1 MTDKTPEASMAKD
14 SNPQVLIAGAGPT
27 GLAAALELSRFGVRT
42 RIVEEMEGPG
52 STSRAIAVQARTLE
66 ELEIRGLADQ
76 FVELG
81 HRAEGGDIY
90 GDGKLLVHVDF
101 TKIPSRYNFVL
112 FLAQTETERILREAL
127 EAQGGAVEW
136 GVKVTAIG
144 LEPSSVTTVL
154 EHADG
159 SIEEVTAAYVIDA
172 EGAHSV
178 IRNTLGLQFK
188 GKTLEETFVLGDV
201 QVDGNLP
208 NSSFHIFSS
217 ESGLL
222 ALFPF
227 GGSQFRVV
235 ASNPPRD
242 LAKAKMPTIEELQ
255 ALCDQRSHFPIK
267 LRDLTWSSIFHAN
280 SRMVGNLHVG
290 RVFLAGDAAHIHSPA
305 GGEGM
310 NTGIQDAINLG
321 WKLALVLEGNTS
333 EKLLDT
339 YDQDRIPV
347 MRSILSRTEAM
358 TNAMGGPSTL
368 RSFFLHLAPWIAN
381 SEFAQEIATSRISQ
395 IQMNYRNSA
404 LSEDH
409 FGDGSLTAGD
419 RVPDITVR
427 IPGKDAPKE
436 ATRLS
441 TLLDASRFTLLL
453 ANFQNVEAL
462 ETVRAT
468 LGKAASTWLELVD
481 VAKVAAPDGDAGK
494 PFADAFGVKPSIT
507 LIRPDAYVG
516 FRGGESSAEDLI
528 KYGDKWFTPAAQRQA
543 A

>member
-1 MTDKTPEASMAKD
+1 MAKD
-14 SNPQVLIAGAGPT
+14 SNPQVLIAGGGPT
-27 GLAAALELSRFGVRT
+27 GMAAALELSRFGIRA
-42 RIVEEMEGPG
+42 RIVDEMEGPE
-52 STSRAIAVQARTLE
+52 STSRAIAIQARTLE
-66 ELEIRGLADQ
+66 ELQLRGLADE
-76 FVELG
+76 FVRLG

-90 GDGKLLVHVDF
+90 GDGKLLIHVDF
-101 TKIPSRYNFVL
+101 TKIPSHYNFVL
-112 FLAQTETERILREAL
+112 FLAQTETDRILREAF

-144 LEPSSVTTVL
+144 LQPSGVTVVL

-159 SIEEVTAAYVIDA
+159 SIEEVTAEYVIDA
-172 EGAHSV
+172 EGTHSI

-201 QVDGNLP
+201 RVDGNLP

-217 ESGLL
+217 ENGLL
-222 ALFPF
+222 ALFPT

-242 LAKAKMPTIEELQ
+242 LAKTEMPALEELQ
-255 ALCDQRSHFPIK
+255 ALCDQRSHFLIK

-280 SRMVGNLHVG
+280 SRMVKTLRVG

-305 GGEGM
+305 GGQGM

-321 WKLALVLEGNTS
+321 WKLALVLEGKAS
-333 EKLLDT
+333 EPLLDT
-339 YDQDRIPV
+339 YDEDRIPV
-347 MRSILSRTEAM
+347 MRSILSRTEGL

-395 IQMNYRNSA
+395 IQLNYRNSL

-419 RVPDITVR
+419 RVPDLTVR
-427 IPGKDAPKE
+427 VAGTGAPQETMKLF
-436 ATRLS
+436 A
-441 TLLDASRFTLLL
+441 LLDASRFTLLL
-453 ANFQNVEAL
+453 ANFQDVAAI
-462 ETVRAT
+462 RAS
-468 LGKAASTWLELVD
+468 LSKAASPWQELAD
-481 VAKVAAPDGDAGK
+481 VVEIAQPEGDAGK
-494 PFADAFGVKPSIT
+494 PFADAFGAKPSIT
-507 LIRPDAYVG
+507 LVRPDAYVG
-516 FRGGESSAEDLI
+516 FRGGESSAEDLT
-528 KYGDKWFTPAAQRQA
+528 KYCNRWFSPAAQRQA

>member
-1 MTDKTPEASMAKD
+1 MAKN
-14 SNPQVLIAGAGPT
+14 SNPQVLIAGGGPT
-27 GLAAALELSRFGVRT
+27 GMAAALELTRFGIRT
-42 RIVEEMEGPG
+42 RIVDEMAGPEN
-52 STSRAIAVQARTLE
+52 TSRAIAIQARTLE
-66 ELEIRGLADQ
+66 ELELRGLAEE

-81 HRAEGGDIY
+81 HRAGGGDIY

-101 TKIPSRYNFVL
+101 TRIASPYNFVL
-112 FLAQTETERILREAL
+112 FLAQTETDRILREAL
-127 EAQGGAVEW
+127 EAQGAAVEW
-136 GVKVTAIG
+136 GTKVTAIG
-144 LEPSSVTTVL
+144 LEPSGVTAVL

-159 SIEEVTAAYVIDA
+159 AIEEVTAAYVIDA

-222 ALFPF
+222 ALFPI

-242 LAKAKMPTIEELQ
+242 LAKTETPTLEELQ
-255 ALCDQRSHFPIK
+255 ALCDQRSHIPIK

-280 SRMVGNLHVG
+280 SRMVKNLRAG

-305 GGEGM
+305 GGQGM

-321 WKLALVLEGNTS
+321 WKLALVLEGNAS
-333 EKLLDT
+333 ERLLET
-339 YDQDRIPV
+339 YDEDRIPV

-381 SEFAQEIATSRISQ
+381 SDFAQEVTTSRISQ
-395 IQMNYRNSA
+395 IQMNYRSSL

-409 FGDGSLTAGD
+409 FGDGSLSAGD
-419 RVPDITVR
+419 RVPDLAVR
-427 IPGKDAPKE
+427 ITGTDAPAE
-436 ATRLS
+436 AQKLFS
-441 TLLDASRFTLLL
+441 LLDPSRFTLLV
-453 ANFQNVEAL
+453 ANFQDLSA
-462 ETVRAT
+462 VRAT
-468 LGKAASTWLELVD
+468 LSKAASPWLELVD
-481 VAKVAAPDGDAGK
+481 VAEIAAPDGDAGK
-494 PFADAFGVKPSIT
+494 PFAEAFGAKPSIT

-516 FRGGESSAEDLI
+516 FRGGEASTEDLI
-528 KYGDKWFTPAAQRQA
+528 KYGDKWFSPAAQRRA

>member
-1 MTDKTPEASMAKD
+1 MAKD
-14 SNPQVLIAGAGPT
+14 SNPQVLIAGGGPT
-27 GLAAALELSRFGVRT
+27 GLAAALELSRFGIRT
-42 RIVEEMEGPG
+42 RIVEEMEGPAT
-52 STSRAIAVQARTLE
+52 TSRAIAIQARTLE
-66 ELEIRGLADQ
+66 ELELRGLAEE
-76 FVELG
+76 FLRLG

-101 TKIPSRYNFVL
+101 TRIPSPYNFVL

-144 LEPSSVTTVL
+144 LQPSGVTAVL

-172 EGAHSV
+172 EGAHSI

-188 GKTLEETFVLGDV
+188 GKTLDETFVLGDV
-201 QVDGNLP
+201 QVDGNVP
-208 NSSFHIFSS
+208 NLSFHIFSS
-217 ESGLL
+217 ENGLL
-222 ALFPF
+222 ALFPT
-227 GGSQFRVV
+227 GDTQFRVV

-242 LAKAKMPTIEELQ
+242 LAKTEMPTIEELQ
-255 ALCDQRSHFPIK
+255 ALCDQRSHIPIK
-267 LRDLTWSSIFHAN
+267 LRELTWSSIFHVN
-280 SRMVGNLHVG
+280 SRMVKNLRAG

-305 GGEGM
+305 GGQGM

-321 WKLALVLEGNTS
+321 WKLALVLEGKAS
-333 EKLLDT
+333 ERLLET
-339 YDQDRIPV
+339 YDEDRIPV
-347 MRSILSRTEAM
+347 MHSILSRTEAM

-381 SEFAQEIATSRISQ
+381 TDFAQEVATSRVSQ
-395 IQMNYRNSA
+395 IQLNYRNSL

-409 FGDGSLTAGD
+409 FGDGALSAGD
-419 RVPDITVR
+419 RVPDVSVR
-427 IPGKDAPKE
+427 ITGTDAPAE
-436 ATRLS
+436 ARRLS

-453 ANFQNVEAL
+453 ANFQDVSA
-462 ETVRAT
+462 VRAT
-468 LGKAASTWLELVD
+468 LSKAASPWLALAD
-481 VAKVAAPDGDAGK
+481 VAEIAAPAGDDAGK
-494 PFADAFGVKPSIT
+494 PFAEAFGAKPSIT

-516 FRGGESSAEDLI
+516 FRGGEASAEDLI
-528 KYGDKWFTPAAQRQA
+528 KYGDKWFSSAAHRQA